1 MIIDISRLYVCM
13 YGVNIY
19 KLNETFMILFSTI
32 WHIYMYTC
40 GEYGKQIHNLGLPG
54 CIILDCM
61 SLNSYPVCSST
72 VVDLTAKVEI
82 LKSRVIYT
90 CSYR

>member
-1 MIIDISRLYVCM
+1 
-13 YGVNIY
+13 
-19 KLNETFMILFSTI
+19 MILPNT
-32 WHIYMYTC
+32 IYMAYIHVHNMYAC

-61 SLNSYPVCSST
+61 SLNGYPVCSST

-90 CSYR
+90 CSYT

>member
-1 MIIDISRLYVCM
+1 M
-13 YGVNIY
+13 YI
-19 KLNETFMILFSTI
+19 
-32 WHIYMYTC
+32 C

-61 SLNSYPVCSST
+61 SLNGYPVCSSA

-90 CSYR
+90 CSYRQHRAPKILKSRYLNSQFSPMHRSAPH